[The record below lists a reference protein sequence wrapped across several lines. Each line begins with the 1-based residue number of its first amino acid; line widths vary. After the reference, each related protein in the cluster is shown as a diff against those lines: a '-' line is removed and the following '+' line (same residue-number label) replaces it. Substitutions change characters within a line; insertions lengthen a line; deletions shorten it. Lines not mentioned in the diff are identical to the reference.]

1 MIFFCLVFA
10 TLDRPRVVPRHN
22 RDQLGLGIQGSGF
35 RVQGSGFRVQG
46 SGFKFQRSGFR
57 AQDCCKGLS
66 RSEVWVAPRGNMHT
80 DGSEEGSYVRLID
93 FCITEL

>member
-1 MIFFCLVFA
+1 MNFFCLVFA

-46 SGFKFQRSGFR
+46 SSFSVPDSGLR
-57 AQDCCKGLS
+57 IAVRVCHGL
-66 RSEVWVAPRGNMHT
+66 RCGLPRGVTCTQTVPRRARM
-80 DGSEEGSYVRLID
+80 
-93 FCITEL
+93 